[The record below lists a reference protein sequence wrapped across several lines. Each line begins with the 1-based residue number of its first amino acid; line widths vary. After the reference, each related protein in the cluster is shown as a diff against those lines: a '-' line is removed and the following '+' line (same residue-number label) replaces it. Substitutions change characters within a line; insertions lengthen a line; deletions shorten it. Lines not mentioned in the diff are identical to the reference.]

1 MAPQAETLSADEL
14 LDAWLVLSPDER
26 REGFH
31 LLSRI
36 DAEEVFSQLSARDQA
51 QLLRLLPHKERRLW
65 IRTLPPDDTADL
77 LQEANADERDVLLSL
92 LDDPSRVEVQGL
104 LAYAEDV
111 AGGLMSPRFARVR
124 PEMTADE
131 AIAYLRRQAR
141 GDVET
146 VYYAYVLDLSQR
158 LLGVVSF
165 REVFAAPPN
174 VRVTELMERDVLT
187 VAEGTDQEQVGRLV
201 IDSGL
206 LAVPVIDELG
216 RMRGVITID
225 DVVDVVEEEA
235 TEDVQ
240 LIGGSEPLDMP
251 YLEASL
257 WRVVR
262 KRAGWLIVL
271 LFGQM
276 LTATAMGGFQDEL
289 ASAVVLALFIPLV
302 ISSGGNSGSQAST
315 LVIRSLT
322 TGEARLS
329 DWWRVLR
336 RELLAGSVLGAVLG
350 FFGFLRVVLWEEAFH
365 SYGEHAMRVG
375 VVVGVSLVGV
385 VLWGSLTGAMLPFL
399 LSRARLDPASASA
412 PLVATIIDVT
422 GIVLY
427 FSLASL
433 ILSGTLL

>member
-1 MAPQAETLSADEL
+1 MPVAGETLTADDL
-14 LDAWLVLSPDER
+14 HDAWLALSLDER
-26 REGFH
+26 SEGFQ
-31 LLSRI
+31 LLSRS
-36 DAEEVFSQLSARDQA
+36 DAEEVFEGLSSRDQA
-51 QLLRLLPHKERRLW
+51 ALLGVLPAKERRLW
-65 IRTLPPDDTADL
+65 LRSLPPDDTADL
-77 LQEANADERDVLLSL
+77 LQEAPREEREALLSL
-92 LDDPSRVEVQGL
+92 LDDPTRVEVQGL

-111 AGGLMSPRFARVR
+111 AGGLMSPRFARAR
-124 PEMTADE
+124 PDMRADE

-146 VYYAYVLDLSQR
+146 VYYVYVLDASQR

-165 REVFAAPPN
+165 RQLFAARPH
-174 VRVTELMERDVLT
+174 TLIEELMERDLRT
-187 VAEGTDQEQVGRLV
+187 VREGTDQEEVSRLV
-201 IDSGL
+201 SDSDL
-206 LAVPVIDELG
+206 LAVPVLDALG
-216 RMRGVITID
+216 RMRGVITVD

-251 YLEASL
+251 YLEASI
-257 WRVVR
+257 WRVLR
-262 KRAGWLIVL
+262 KRGGWLVVL
-271 LFGQM
+271 LLGQM
-276 LTATAMGGFQDEL
+276 LTATAMGRFQDEL

-322 TGEARLS
+322 TGEARLA

-336 RELLAGSVLGAVLG
+336 RELLIGALLGGLLG
-350 FFGFLRVVLWEEAFH
+350 VIGFARVALWDATFH
-365 SYGEHAMRVG
+365 SYGEHAPRVA
-375 VVVGVSLVGV
+375 VIVGVSLLGV

-399 LSRARLDPASASA
+399 LRRLKLDPASASA

-427 FSLASL
+427 FSLASFVL
-433 ILSGTLL
+433 RGAL

>member
-1 MAPQAETLSADEL
+1 MPATGEALTAEDLK
-14 LDAWLVLSPDER
+14 DAWLALSLDER
-26 REGFH
+26 TEGFQ
-31 LLSRI
+31 LLSRT
-36 DAEEVFSQLSARDQA
+36 DAEEVFQDLSSRDQA
-51 QLLRLLPHKERRLW
+51 ALLLTLPPRERRLW
-65 IRTLPPDDTADL
+65 LRALPPDDTADL
-77 LQEANADERDVLLSL
+77 LQEAPREKREELLSL
-92 LDDPSRVEVQGL
+92 LDAPTRVEVQGL

-131 AIAYLRRQAR
+131 AIAYLKRQAR
-141 GDVET
+141 TEVET
-146 VYYAYVLDLSQR
+146 VYYVYVLDAEQR

-165 REVFAAPPN
+165 RELFAAPEDA
-174 VRVTELMERDVLT
+174 RVEQLMERDVWT
-187 VAEGTDQEQVGRLV
+187 VREGTDQEEVSRLV
-201 IDSGL
+201 MDSGL
-206 LAVPVIDELG
+206 LAVPVVDERG
-216 RMRGVITID
+216 RMKGVITFD
-225 DVVDVVEEEA
+225 DVADVVEEEA

-240 LIGGSEPLDMP
+240 LIGGSEPLEVP

-257 WRVVR
+257 WQVVK
-262 KRAGWLIVL
+262 KRGGWLVVL

-276 LTATAMGGFQDEL
+276 LTASAMGRFQDEL

-336 RELLAGSVLGAVLG
+336 RELLAGTLLGALLG
-350 FFGFLRVVLWEEAFH
+350 VIGFLRVVVWEGAFH
-365 SYGEHAMRVG
+365 SYGDVATRLAF
-375 VVVGVSLVGV
+375 VVGVSLLGV
-385 VLWGSLTGAMLPFL
+385 VLWGSLSGAMLPFL
-399 LSRARLDPASASA
+399 LRRLKLDPASASA

-427 FSLASL
+427 FTLA
-433 ILSGTLL
+433 TMLLRGVA